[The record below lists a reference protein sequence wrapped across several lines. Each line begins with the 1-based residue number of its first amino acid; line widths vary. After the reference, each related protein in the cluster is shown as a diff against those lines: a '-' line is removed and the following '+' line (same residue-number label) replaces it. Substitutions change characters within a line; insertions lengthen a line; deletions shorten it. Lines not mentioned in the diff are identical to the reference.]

1 MSHGSAA
8 AIPTPTLERASKAF
22 RCLPTSRLLAADLA
36 GSGLGASTNAT
47 ELAAKTV
54 PAMGEVIAFP
64 TRLYCGLGHMHTCM
78 HMSHAHVHV
87 HVGAPQHSTEWTWA
101 RARVQFFAA
110 AGRI

>member
-64 TRLYCGLGHMHTCM
+64 TRAGHMCM
-78 HMSHAHVHV
+78 C
-87 HVGAPQHSTEWTWA
+87 GEPQVAEQRW
-101 RARVQFFAA
+101 FFIKVVSCCNRRERL
-110 AGRI
+110 GGQV

>member
-87 HVGAPQHSTEWTWA
+87 HVTCACACGRTTTQH
-101 RARVQFFAA
+101 
-110 AGRI
+110 

>member
-64 TRLYCGLGHMHTCM
+64 ARVCW
-78 HMSHAHVHV
+78 SHAHV
-87 HVGAPQHSTEWTWA
+87 WA
-101 RARVQFFAA
+101 RYPISALEWLVVYSSRFMLQQP
-110 AGRI
+110 